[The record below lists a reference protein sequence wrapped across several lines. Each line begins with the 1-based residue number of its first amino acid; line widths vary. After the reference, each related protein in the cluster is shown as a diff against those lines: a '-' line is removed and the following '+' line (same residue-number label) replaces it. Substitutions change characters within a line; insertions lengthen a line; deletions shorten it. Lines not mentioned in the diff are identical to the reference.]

1 MMGLAVRRR
10 LVDVAVHAF
19 LVEQLG
25 GRFPWG
31 LARTPRE
38 VDVGA
43 ADVLYGIVYPVSDV
57 GSGYE
62 APPFEPEGD
71 VECAYDLRVV
81 AGVAAGYGQCQWA
94 ADETARVLFTR
105 QPWGAP
111 VFPIS
116 IEKHEE
122 MDRSAIG
129 SAAPATLT
137 ANVWQATH
145 SVRLLVTRTE

>member
-1 MMGLAVRRR
+1 MGLAVRRR
-10 LVDVAVHAF
+10 LVDDAVVAF
-19 LVEQLG
+19 LLEQLG
-25 GRFPWG
+25 GSFPWD
-31 LARTPRE
+31 LARTPRT
-38 VDVGA
+38 VDVGRG
-43 ADVLYGIVYPVSDV
+43 DVLYGVVYPVSDV

-62 APPFEPEGD
+62 PPPFEPEGD
-71 VECAYDLRVV
+71 VECAYDLRLV
-81 AGVAAGYGQCQWA
+81 AGVDAGRSRCQWA

-105 QPWGAP
+105 TAWGAP

-122 MDRSAIG
+122 MSRSAIG

>member
-1 MMGLAVRRR
+1 MNGLTVRRR
-10 LVDVAVHAF
+10 LVDVGLHAF

-25 GRFPWG
+25 PSFPWG
-31 LARTPRE
+31 LARTPDG
-38 VDVGA
+38 VDVGDGEA
-43 ADVLYGIVYPVSDV
+43 LYGIVYPVADV

-71 VECAYDLRVV
+71 LEMAYDLRLC
-81 AGVAAGYGQCQWA
+81 AGVDAGYGRCQWA

-105 QPWGAP
+105 SAWGAP
-111 VFPIS
+111 VNEIVL
-116 IEKHEE
+116 ERHVE

-145 SVRLLVTRTE
+145 SIRLLVTRTE